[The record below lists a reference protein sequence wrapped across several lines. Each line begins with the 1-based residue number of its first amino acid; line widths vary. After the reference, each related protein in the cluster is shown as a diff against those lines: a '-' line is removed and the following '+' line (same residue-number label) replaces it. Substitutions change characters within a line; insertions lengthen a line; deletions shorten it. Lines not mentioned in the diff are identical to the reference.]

1 MRKEKVGII
10 SIHYGVNFGSSLQ
23 AIALSQYLKKN
34 FEFERVDVIN
44 YIPKRFKRINRL
56 KNISGHGAKYFMH
69 GLIRMSRF
77 EKTNKKY
84 ISYLKENIS
93 VSKPIYSMREA
104 KAEFGDYDYLIAGT
118 ANTIRALMR
127 CIILALLLRI
137 QRRSHMRL
145 VVGKRNIQTQIGIRY
160 VSCWRLFRQSA

>member
-10 SIHYGVNFGSSLQ
+10 SIHYGVNFGSALQ
-23 AIALSQYLKKN
+23 AIALSQYLKQN
-34 FEFERVDVIN
+34 FEFECVDVIN

-84 ISYLKENIS
+84 ISPCSLIPCIFPKAKKGHKKHRQNNIC
-93 VSKPIYSMREA
+93 
-104 KAEFGDYDYLIAGT
+104 
-118 ANTIRALMR
+118 TIRFRFIGSPKQKLGG
-127 CIILALLLRI
+127 CIP
-137 QRRSHMRL
+137 
-145 VVGKRNIQTQIGIRY
+145 
-160 VSCWRLFRQSA
+160 